1 MTKHKLKNA
10 GSEPRSIYSEADG
23 RVDLNVDEEV
33 EVSEKT
39 FNDYKGHSHF
49 EAVKDSAEAEEEA
62 E

>member
-1 MTKHKLKNA
+1 MTEFKLRNA
-10 GSEPRSIYSEADG
+10 GDEPRTIYSEADG

-49 EAVKDSAEAEEEA
+49 EAVKDSGESEAE
-62 E
+62 

>member
-1 MTKHKLKNA
+1 LTEFKLRNA
-10 GSEPRSIYSEADG
+10 GSEPRSIYTEADG

-39 FNDYKGHSHF
+39 FNDFKGHSHF
-49 EAVKDSAEAEEEA
+49 EAVKDSAEAEPEA